1 MNGEK
6 EFTCRGEIL
15 KEIEIAESN
24 QDLDELRRLYK
35 ILFKLMDQ
43 DKKEIKVG

>member
-6 EFTCRGEIL
+6 EITHRDEVL
-15 KEIEIAESN
+15 KEIERAEAN

-43 DKKEIKVG
+43 DKPM

>member
-6 EFTCRGEIL
+6 EFDRREEVL
-15 KEIEIAESN
+15 KEIERAESN

-43 DKKEIKVG
+43 DKVE

>member
-6 EFTCRGEIL
+6 ELTHRDEVL
-15 KEIEIAESN
+15 KEIERAEEV

-43 DKKEIKVG
+43 EKPITID

>member
-6 EFTCRGEIL
+6 EFTHREEVL
-15 KEIEIAESN
+15 KEIERAESN

-43 DKKEIKVG
+43 DKVE

>member
-6 EFTCRGEIL
+6 EIARRDEVL
-15 KEIEIAESN
+15 KQIERAESN

-43 DKKEIKVG
+43 DKTNSDH

>member
-6 EFTCRGEIL
+6 EFTQREEVL
-15 KEIEIAESN
+15 QEIERAEFN

-43 DKKEIKVG
+43 EKPIKVE